1 MFVAFWLQL
10 DAPFWAGTS
19 AAIVCQP
26 QLGASLRKG
35 WFRMIGTVVGAVMI
49 VVLTA
54 LFPQDRVGFFLFFA
68 LWTGLCAFVA
78 TTLRNFASYAASLAG
93 YTAMIIAA
101 GSLGATGGP
110 SSGIFMLA
118 VWRASEICI
127 GIVCAGIVHSATD
140 SGDAQHRL
148 AESFADLAAG
158 IAVRF
163 SAMLALAKPDL
174 PDIQGE
180 RREFLRRVIALD
192 PMIDNALGES
202 SRVHYHA
209 STLQQAV
216 LGLFRAIDGWRAT
229 AIHLSRLS
237 DRICHD
243 GAGIILSSLP
253 IELRGVLQTAP
264 AARWT
269 ADPSRL
275 RDACD
280 QAVHTLCTLSVDT
293 PSLRL
298 LADETAKVLAGLSQ
312 VADALALLS
321 GAPFRVPAI
330 ATRFQLSA
338 PDMLPALVNA
348 VRSFLIIGAVE
359 LFWIVTAW
367 PSGAAAIEFVAISL
381 LLISPQG
388 DQAFVG
394 AVIFGLGGVAGVIG
408 TAIIKFALLPLF
420 HSFPAFCFALGVFL
434 VPAGFAMLRIRN
446 PAARVFLTAGI
457 TVFMP
462 LLSPTNQMSYN
473 TLSFYNVALAF
484 LASVSLVPLAIR
496 LLPPISPAV
505 RARRLL
511 TLALRGLRRF
521 ATGEHLPAPDVWYGR
536 VYSQLAALPESAE
549 PQERSQLLGALSA
562 SSDILLLRQMAAPLQ
577 IHEELDTAFSAIARG
592 NTELART
599 RLACLDRQLAS
610 DGGHPIA
617 LLQRARARIVALSE
631 TLVQYSRFFDAG
643 VPA

>member
-10 DAPFWAGTS
+10 DAPFWAGIS

-35 WFRMIGTVVGAVMI
+35 WFRMIGTVAGAVMI

-54 LFPQDRVGFFLFFA
+54 AFPQDRVGFFLFFA
-68 LWTGLCAFVA
+68 LWTGLCAFTA
-78 TTLRNFASYAASLAG
+78 TMLRNFASYAASLAG

-110 SSGIFMLA
+110 SSGIFLLA
-118 VWRASEICI
+118 VWRACEICI
-127 GIVCAGIVHSATD
+127 GIVCAGIVHAATD
-140 SGDAQHRL
+140 PGDAQCRL
-148 AESFADLAAG
+148 AESFAGLASG
-158 IAVRF
+158 IADRF
-163 SAMLALAKPDL
+163 VAVLALAGPSVPDM
-174 PDIQGE
+174 QGE

-216 LGLFRAIDGWRAT
+216 LGLFRAVDGWRAT

-237 DRICHD
+237 DRVCHE
-243 GAGIILSSLP
+243 AGIILSSIP
-253 IELRGVLQTAP
+253 AELRAVFQTGSP
-264 AARWT
+264 ARWI
-269 ADPSRL
+269 ADPSGL
-275 RDACD
+275 RAACD
-280 QAVHTLCTLSVDT
+280 QAVRTLCTMSVDT

-298 LADETAKVLAGLSQ
+298 LADETAKVLGGLSQ

-321 GAPFRVPAI
+321 GAPVRVPRV
-330 ATRFQLSA
+330 ATRFRLSA
-338 PDMLPALVNA
+338 PDMLPALVSA
-348 VRSFLIIGAVE
+348 VRTFLIIGVVE
-359 LFWIVTAW
+359 LFWVATAW
-367 PSGAAAIEFVAISL
+367 PSGAVAIEFVAITL
-381 LLISPQG
+381 LLLAPQG

-394 AVIFGLGGVAGVIG
+394 AVIFGLGGVAGVIC
-408 TAIIKFALLPLF
+408 TAIIKFGLLPLF
-420 HSFPAFCFALGVFL
+420 HSFPAFCFALGVFY

-446 PAARVFLTAGI
+446 PAARVFFTAGI

-462 LLSPTNQMSYN
+462 ILAPTNQMSYN

-484 LASVSLVPLAIR
+484 LASISLVPLAIR

-511 TLALRGLRRF
+511 TFALRSLRRV
-521 ATGEHLPAPDVWYGR
+521 ATGEQLPAPDVWSGR
-536 VYSQLAALPESAE
+536 VYSQLAALPESAD
-549 PQERSQLLGALSA
+549 PQQRSQLLGALSA
-562 SSDILLLRQMAAPLQ
+562 SGDILQLRQMAAPLK
-577 IHEELDTAFSAIARG
+577 IDEELDAAFSAIARG
-592 NTELART
+592 NIELAKAKLT
-599 RLACLDRQLAS
+599 CLDRQLAS
-610 DGGHPIA
+610 DSGHSTA
-617 LLQRARARIVALSE
+617 MLERARARILALSE
-631 TLVQYSRFFDAG
+631 TLGQYSRFFHAG